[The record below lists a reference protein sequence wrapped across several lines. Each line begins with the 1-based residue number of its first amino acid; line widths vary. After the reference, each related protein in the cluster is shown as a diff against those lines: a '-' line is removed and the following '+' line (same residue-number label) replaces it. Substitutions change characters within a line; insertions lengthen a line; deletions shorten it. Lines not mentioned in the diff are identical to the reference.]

1 MKTFFEQTQEI
12 VKSNNSVASKK
23 RALIKL
29 GLREIDVN
37 NLLYT
42 YAREE
47 REQAR
52 TKRVAEAIINSLT
65 FGVEIECYNAASNI
79 IRERAA
85 ANNLNIAYESYN
97 HRDNNRYFK
106 FTSDASI
113 QGEMPIE
120 CVSPV
125 LQGKKG
131 FSDLKNCCKTL
142 NEAGVR
148 VNRSTGLHVHV
159 GGIQTA
165 KQYINVFKNYKALER
180 VIDTFMA
187 ESRRGNN
194 SQWCRTLS
202 DHNFDNCQTIDDVRN
217 VLGYD
222 RYHRVNAE
230 SWSRHRTIEFRQH
243 AGSTN
248 FEKIQ
253 MWVTFCIK
261 LVVWS
266 AENVITETI
275 NTIQDIPF
283 LSDKEKAYFQTR
295 ANEFAG
301 VAA

>member
-1 MKTFFEQTQEI
+1 MKTFFEMTQEI
-12 VKSNNSVASKK
+12 VKSNYPVASKK

-52 TKRVAEAIINSLT
+52 AKRVAEAIINSLT
-65 FGVEIECYNAASNI
+65 FGVEIECYNAASSI

-113 QGEMPIE
+113 QGAMPIE

-125 LQGKKG
+125 LKGKSG
-131 FSDLKNCCKTL
+131 FADLKNCCKTL

-202 DHNFDNCQTIDDVRN
+202 DHNFDNCLSIDDVRN
-217 VLGYD
+217 VLGCD

>member
-12 VKSNNSVASKK
+12 VKSNATVASKK

-29 GLREIDVN
+29 GLREVDVN

-42 YAREE
+42 YASDE
-47 REQAR
+47 RRQAR
-52 TKRVAEAIINSLT
+52 DKRLAEAIINSLT

-79 IRERAA
+79 IRERAT
-85 ANNLNIAYESYN
+85 ANNLDIAYESYN
-97 HRDNNRYFK
+97 HRDGHNYFK
-106 FTSDASI
+106 FTSDSSI
-113 QGEMPIE
+113 RGEMPVE

-125 LQGKKG
+125 LKGKSG
-131 FSDLKNCCKTL
+131 FADLKKCCKTL
-142 NEAGVR
+142 NEAGVK
-148 VNRSTGLHVHV
+148 VNRTTGLHVHV
-159 GGIQTA
+159 GGIQTHT
-165 KQYINVFKNYKALER
+165 QYVNVFRNYKMLER

-194 SQWCRTLS
+194 SCWCRTLA
-202 DHNFDNCQTIDDVRN
+202 DHNFDGCTCAQDVRE

-230 SWSRHRTIEFRQH
+230 SWVRHNTIEFRQH

-266 AENVITETI
+266 AENVLTETI

>member
-52 TKRVAEAIINSLT
+52 AKRVAEAIINSLT
-65 FGVEIECYNAASNI
+65 FGVEIECYNAASSI

-113 QGEMPIE
+113 QGAMPIE

-125 LQGKKG
+125 LKGKSG
-131 FSDLKNCCKTL
+131 FADLKNCCKTL

-202 DHNFDNCQTIDDVRN
+202 DHNFDNCLSIDDVRN
-217 VLGYD
+217 VLGCD

>member
-65 FGVEIECYNAASNI
+65 FGVEIECYNAASSI

-97 HRDNNRYFK
+97 HRDGHNYFK

-125 LQGKKG
+125 LKGKSG

-142 NEAGVR
+142 NEAGVK

-180 VIDTFMA
+180 V
-187 ESRRGNN
+187 
-194 SQWCRTLS
+194 LYP
-202 DHNFDNCQTIDDVRN
+202 
-217 VLGYD
+217 L
-222 RYHRVNAE
+222 
-230 SWSRHRTIEFRQH
+230 
-243 AGSTN
+243 
-248 FEKIQ
+248 
-253 MWVTFCIK
+253 
-261 LVVWS
+261 
-266 AENVITETI
+266 
-275 NTIQDIPF
+275 
-283 LSDKEKAYFQTR
+283 
-295 ANEFAG
+295 
-301 VAA
+301 

>member
-12 VKSNNSVASKK
+12 VKSNATVASKK

-42 YAREE
+42 YTREE

-52 TKRVAEAIINSLT
+52 AKRVAEAIVNSLT

-79 IRERAA
+79 IRERAT

-97 HRDNNRYFK
+97 HRDGHNYFK
-106 FTSDASI
+106 FTSDSSI

-125 LQGKKG
+125 LKGKSG
-131 FSDLKNCCKTL
+131 FSDLKKCCKTL

-202 DHNFDNCQTIDDVRN
+202 DHNFDNCLSIDDVRN
-217 VLGYD
+217 VLGHD

-266 AENVITETI
+266 AENVLTETI

>member
-12 VKSNNSVASKK
+12 VKSNATVASKK

-42 YAREE
+42 YASDE
-47 REQAR
+47 RRQAR
-52 TKRVAEAIINSLT
+52 EKRLAEAIINSLT

-79 IRERAA
+79 IRERAT

-97 HRDNNRYFK
+97 HRDGHNYFK

-125 LQGKKG
+125 LKGKSG
-131 FSDLKNCCKTL
+131 FADLKKCCKTL

-165 KQYINVFKNYKALER
+165 TQYINVFKNYKALER

-202 DHNFDNCQTIDDVRN
+202 DHNFDNCLSIDDVRN
-217 VLGYD
+217 VLGCD

-266 AENVITETI
+266 AENVITDTI
-275 NTIQDIPF
+275 NTIQDVPF

>member
-12 VKSNNSVASKK
+12 VKSNKSVASKK

-52 TKRVAEAIINSLT
+52 AKRVVESIINSLT
-65 FGVEIECYNAASNI
+65 FGVEIECYNAASSI
-79 IRERAA
+79 IRERAT

-97 HRDNNRYFK
+97 HRDGHNYFK

-113 QGEMPIE
+113 HGEMPIE

-125 LQGKKG
+125 LKGKSG
-131 FSDLKNCCKTL
+131 FADLKNCCKTL

-194 SQWCRTLS
+194 SIWCRTLS

-217 VLGYD
+217 VLGHD

-230 SWSRHRTIEFRQH
+230 SWVRHQTIEFRQH

-266 AENVITETI
+266 AENVLTETI

-283 LSDKEKAYFQTR
+283 LSDKEKAYFQQR

>member
-12 VKSNNSVASKK
+12 VKSNATVASKK

-29 GLREIDVN
+29 GLREVDVN

-42 YAREE
+42 YTREE

-52 TKRVAEAIINSLT
+52 AKRVAEAIINSLT

-79 IRERAA
+79 IRERAT
-85 ANNLNIAYESYN
+85 ANNLNIEYERYN
-97 HRDNNRYFK
+97 HRDGHNYFK
-106 FTSDASI
+106 FTTDASI
-113 QGEMPIE
+113 QGAMPIE

-125 LQGKKG
+125 LKGKSG
-131 FSDLKNCCKTL
+131 FADLKKCCKTL
-142 NEAGVR
+142 NEAGVK

-159 GGIQTA
+159 GGIQTHT
-165 KQYINVFKNYKALER
+165 QYVNVFRNYQMLER

-187 ESRRGNN
+187 ESRRANN
-194 SQWCRTLS
+194 SNWCRTLS
-202 DHNFDNCQTIDDVRN
+202 DHNFDGCTCAQDVRE
-217 VLGYD
+217 VLGCD

-230 SWSRHRTIEFRQH
+230 SWVRHQTIEFRQH

-266 AENVITETI
+266 AENVLTETI

-283 LSDKEKAYFQTR
+283 LSDKEKAYFQKR

>member
-23 RALIKL
+23 CALIKL

-52 TKRVAEAIINSLT
+52 AKRIAEAIVNSLT
-65 FGVEIECYNAASNI
+65 FGVEIECYNAASSI
-79 IRERAA
+79 IRERAT

-97 HRDNNRYFK
+97 HRDGHNYFK
-106 FTSDASI
+106 FTRDASI

-125 LQGKKG
+125 LKGKIG
-131 FSDLKNCCKTL
+131 FADLKNCCKTL
-142 NEAGVR
+142 NEAGVK

-165 KQYINVFKNYKALER
+165 TQYINVFKNYKALES

-187 ESRRGNN
+187 ESRRGDN
-194 SQWCRTLS
+194 SRWCCTLRN
-202 DHNFDNCQTIDDVRN
+202 HNFGYCQSIDDVRRELN
-217 VLGYD
+217 YD

-243 AGSTN
+243 AGTTN

-253 MWVTFCIK
+253 MWVSFCIK

-283 LSDKEKAYFQTR
+283 LNDKEKAFLQKR

>member
-1 MKTFFEQTQEI
+1 MKTFFEQTQDI
-12 VKSNNSVASKK
+12 VKSNATVASKK

-42 YAREE
+42 YASDE
-47 REQAR
+47 RRQAR
-52 TKRVAEAIINSLT
+52 EKRLAEAIINSLT

-79 IRERAA
+79 IRERAT

-97 HRDNNRYFK
+97 HRDDHNYFK

-125 LQGKKG
+125 LKGKSG
-131 FSDLKNCCKTL
+131 FADLKKCCKTL

-148 VNRSTGLHVHV
+148 VNSSTGLHVHV

-165 KQYINVFKNYKALER
+165 TQYINVFKNYKALER

-202 DHNFDNCQTIDDVRN
+202 DHNFDNCLSIDDVRN
-217 VLGYD
+217 VLGCD

-266 AENVITETI
+266 AENVITDTI
-275 NTIQDIPF
+275 NTIQDVPF